1 MELSK
6 KYNITMVGF
15 HKGSTFIKFDGSPTA
30 VCNARQEV
38 EKLLSDFVM
47 QEVPFQ
53 HPTVLVDSLKKRFQE
68 EDIHVYL
75 DQLPDAT
82 SSLHMCS
89 FSRVHLNRALRILED
104 KPFEGCIQ
112 IYPGTDLTKLTDACN
127 TGVSKKGYSVVLLM
141 PTKHS
146 RGTEGEL
153 VVYGFLKQEVQSA
166 QQLLETLVD
175 HFTVKITP
183 LQCTPE
189 QMAYV
194 KQFLLENPNQ
204 EAQLFL
210 EAITLHVQVTS
221 QENTIFLSGTSKAI
235 QRASTQIESHLQ
247 NVSYDTI
254 PFNCHSDFLTQI
266 QHYIIKPMEREGSLN
281 VLFTY
286 NKSPPSSAESSVTT
300 FSISVFSRKVEDF
313 AQASNR
319 LKVNMHTQKIYIEYE
334 YNIYILEPK
343 FSF

>member
-1 MELSK
+1 
-6 KYNITMVGF
+6 MVGF

-89 FSRVHLNRALRILED
+89 FSRVHLNRVLRILED

-127 TGVSKKGYSVVLLM
+127 AAASKKGYSVVLLM
-141 PTKHS
+141 PTKDS
-146 RGTEGEL
+146 RGTEGQL

-175 HFTVKITP
+175 HFTVKIAP

-194 KQFLLENPNQ
+194 KYFLLENPTQ
-204 EAQLFL
+204 EALLLL
-210 EAITLHVQVTS
+210 EAIAPHVQVTS
-221 QENTIFLSGTSKAI
+221 QADTVLLSGTSEAI
-235 QRASTQIESHLQ
+235 QKANTQIFESYLFQ
-247 NVSYDTI
+247 GVFFNTI
-254 PFNCHSDFLTQI
+254 PFNCHSDFLAQI
-266 QHYIIKPMEREGSLN
+266 QHYIIKPLEQEGSLN
-281 VLFTY
+281 VLLTY
-286 NKSPPSSAESSVTT
+286 NKSPPSSAESSSTT
-300 FSISVFSRKVEDF
+300 FSISVFSRKVEDL

-319 LKVNMHTQKIYIEYE
+319 LKVNMHTQIEH
-334 YNIYILEPK
+334 K
-343 FSF
+343 

>member
-1 MELSK
+1 
-6 KYNITMVGF
+6 MVGF

-141 PTKHS
+141 PTKDS

-194 KQFLLENPNQ
+194 KYFLLENPIQ
-204 EAQLFL
+204 EALLLL
-210 EAITLHVQVTS
+210 EAIAPHVQVTS
-221 QENTIFLSGTSKAI
+221 QADTVLLSGTSEAI
-235 QRASTQIESHLQ
+235 QKANTQIFESHLFQ
-247 NVSYDTI
+247 GVFFNTI
-254 PFNCHSDFLTQI
+254 PFNCHSDFLAQI
-266 QHYIIKPMEREGSLN
+266 QHYIIKPLEQEGSLN
-281 VLFTY
+281 VLLTY
-286 NKSPPSSAESSVTT
+286 NKSPPSSAESSSTT
-300 FSISVFSRKVEDF
+300 FSISVFSRKVEDL

-319 LKVNMHTQKIYIEYE
+319 LKVNMHTQIEHE
-334 YNIYILEPK
+334 
-343 FSF
+343 

>member
-15 HKGSTFIKFDGSPTA
+15 HKGSTVIKFDGSPTA
-30 VCNARQEV
+30 VRNARQEV

-47 QEVPFQ
+47 QEVLFQ

-75 DQLPDAT
+75 DQLPEAT
-82 SSLHMCS
+82 SSLHMYS

-104 KPFEGCIQ
+104 KPFEGYIK

-127 TGVSKKGYSVVLLM
+127 AAVSKKGYSVVLLM
-141 PTKHS
+141 PTKDS
-146 RGTEGEL
+146 RGTEGQL

-175 HFTVKITP
+175 HFTVKIAP

-194 KQFLLENPNQ
+194 KYFLLENPTQ
-204 EAQLFL
+204 EALLLL
-210 EAITLHVQVTS
+210 EAIAPHVQVTS
-221 QENTIFLSGTSKAI
+221 QADTVLLSGTSEAI
-235 QRASTQIESHLQ
+235 QKANTQIFESYLFQ
-247 NVSYDTI
+247 GVFFNTI
-254 PFNCHSDFLTQI
+254 PFNCHSDFLAQI
-266 QHYIIKPMEREGSLN
+266 QHYIIKPLEQEGSLN
-281 VLFTY
+281 VLLTY
-286 NKSPPSSAESSVTT
+286 NKSPPSSAESSSTT
-300 FSISVFSRKVEDF
+300 FSISVFSRKVEDL
-313 AQASNR
+313 AQASNC
-319 LKVNMHTQKIYIEYE
+319 LKVNMHTQIEH
-334 YNIYILEPK
+334 K
-343 FSF
+343 